1 MPLRVSLLAER
12 GEKMSQILK
21 DLYYGNISPSEKSF
35 DRNSEY
41 AKELKTVSE
50 TEEKLLSQLNDTEK
64 ELLEAFS
71 NAHGNMSRIAI
82 ADGFADGFCLAMRI
96 AVEVL
101 ATTK

>member
-1 MPLRVSLLAER
+1 
-12 GEKMSQILK
+12 MSQILR
-21 DLYYGNISPSEKSF
+21 DLYYGNINPCEKSF

-50 TEEKLLSQLNDTEK
+50 TEEKLLSLLNNTEK

-82 ADGFADGFCLAMRI
+82 ADGFVDGFCLVRNYLVFYLTFTLQI
-96 AVEVL
+96 FQ
-101 ATTK
+101 